1 LAKILKFVI
10 TMEKKCI
17 NISYTEY
24 DSIDELGTSDKLL
37 LEHAIAAADTSY
49 APYSSFNVG
58 AAVQLSN
65 GEIVS
70 GSNQEN
76 AAYPSGT
83 CAERCAIFYANAN
96 YPDNAVSA
104 IAIVAMDSD
113 GSVTHS
119 PVTPCGA
126 CRQVLLETE
135 NRYATP
141 IRILLCGAKEV
152 YVIESARSLLP
163 LQFDAQNIGV

>member
-1 LAKILKFVI
+1 MKTATITFQYLQTTGEELSSAERRLLDAAKEACSK
-10 TMEKKCI
+10 
-17 NISYTEY
+17 
-24 DSIDELGTSDKLL
+24 
-37 LEHAIAAADTSY
+37 AY
-49 APYSSFNVG
+49 APYSKFRVG
-58 AAVQLSN
+58 AAVMLDN
-65 GEIVS
+65 GSIVA
-70 GSNQEN
+70 GNNQEN

-104 IAIVAMDSD
+104 IAIVAMDSG
-113 GSVTHS
+113 GSVMHS
-119 PVTPCGA
+119 PVSPCGA

-163 LQFDAQNIGV
+163 LQFDAQNVGV

>member
-1 LAKILKFVI
+1 MKTATITFQYLQTTGEELSSAERRLLDAAKEACSK
-10 TMEKKCI
+10 
-17 NISYTEY
+17 
-24 DSIDELGTSDKLL
+24 
-37 LEHAIAAADTSY
+37 AY
-49 APYSSFNVG
+49 APYSKFRVG
-58 AAVQLSN
+58 AAVMLDN
-65 GEIVS
+65 GLIVA
-70 GSNQEN
+70 GNNQEN

-104 IAIVAMDSD
+104 IAIVAMDSG

-141 IRILLCGAKEV
+141 IRILLCGAKDV
-152 YVIESARSLLP
+152 YVMESARSLLP
-163 LQFDAQNIGV
+163 LQFDAKNVGV

>member
-1 LAKILKFVI
+1 MKTATITFQYLQTTAEQLSSAERQLLDAAKEACSK
-10 TMEKKCI
+10 
-17 NISYTEY
+17 
-24 DSIDELGTSDKLL
+24 
-37 LEHAIAAADTSY
+37 AY
-49 APYSSFNVG
+49 APYSNFRVG
-58 AAVQLSN
+58 AAVMLDN
-65 GEIVS
+65 GLIVA
-70 GSNQEN
+70 GNNQEN

-104 IAIVAMDSD
+104 IAIVAMDSS

-119 PVTPCGA
+119 PVSPCGA

-163 LQFDAQNIGV
+163 LQFDVQNINI

>member
-1 LAKILKFVI
+1 MKTATITFQYLQTTGEELSSAERRLLDAAKEACSK
-10 TMEKKCI
+10 
-17 NISYTEY
+17 
-24 DSIDELGTSDKLL
+24 
-37 LEHAIAAADTSY
+37 AY
-49 APYSSFNVG
+49 APYSKFRVG
-58 AAVQLSN
+58 AAVMLDN
-65 GEIVS
+65 GLIVA
-70 GSNQEN
+70 GNNQEN
-76 AAYPSGT
+76 AAHPSGT

-104 IAIVAMDSD
+104 IAIVAMDSG

-141 IRILLCGAKEV
+141 IRILLCGAKDV
-152 YVIESARSLLP
+152 YVMESARSLLP
-163 LQFDAQNIGV
+163 LQFDAKNVGV